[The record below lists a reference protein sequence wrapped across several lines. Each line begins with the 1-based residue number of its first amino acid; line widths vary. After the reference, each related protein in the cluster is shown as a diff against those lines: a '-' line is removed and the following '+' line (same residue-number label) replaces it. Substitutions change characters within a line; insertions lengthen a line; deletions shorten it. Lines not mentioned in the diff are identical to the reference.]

1 MAESIPFDR
10 IAHRYEETRGGL
22 ERGRRFAATIDANLA
37 SGSRVLE
44 IGVGTAAVA
53 APLAEFGHRVTG
65 LDLSLAMLELG
76 VERLSGALMFAD
88 AQVLP
93 IADASVDAVLAVW
106 AVHVVGDQEAMLSEV
121 ARVVTPGG
129 LFLVVSPTPEVES
142 NDLMDIAFQ
151 LGPALGR
158 GFDRA
163 VTYAPRLQALGWDH
177 VGETITD
184 VYEFDESPTT
194 RADNIERRDWS
205 SLWDL
210 DDETWQAS
218 VQPIVDALR
227 ALPEPDRPRHCL
239 HRHMLSVYRRR

>member
-10 IAHRYEETRGGL
+10 IAHRYEETRGGIA
-22 ERGRRFAATIDANLA
+22 RGQRFSATIDTQLA
-37 SGSRVLE
+37 PGSTVLE
-44 IGVGTAAVA
+44 IGVGTAAGA
-53 APLAEFGHRVTG
+53 APLADLGHRVTG
-65 LDLSLAMLELG
+65 LDLSRQMLDLG
-76 VERLSGALMFAD
+76 IERLPGALTLAD
-88 AQVLP
+88 AEVLP
-93 IADASVDAVLAVW
+93 VADASVDAVLAVW
-106 AVHVVGDQEAMLSEV
+106 AVHVVGDQEAMLNEV
-121 ARVVTPGG
+121 RRVVRPGG

-158 GFDRA
+158 GLDRS
-163 VTYAPRLQALGWDH
+163 VTYAPYLQGFGWDH
-177 VGETITD
+177 VDEIVTD
-184 VYEFDESPTT
+184 VYEFDEAPTT

-210 DDETWQAS
+210 DEETWRTA

-227 ALPEPDRPRHCL
+227 VLPEPDRIRHCV